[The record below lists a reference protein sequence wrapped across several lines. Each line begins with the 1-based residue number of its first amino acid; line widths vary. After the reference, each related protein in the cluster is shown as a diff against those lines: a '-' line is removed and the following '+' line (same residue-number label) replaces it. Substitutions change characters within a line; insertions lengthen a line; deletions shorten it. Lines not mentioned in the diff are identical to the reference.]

1 MQLCPP
7 QLDSVSVQFSGP
19 AKHAA
24 GLYEFRLVHRMP
36 QVAYGLAANVPC
48 QCATFKD
55 TAASEV
61 VRATAAEPWSS
72 VQLDAEL
79 AAPVVVHGTP
89 PGTGTIAV
97 YMRRLGCEW
106 QPVSVLSAG
115 RTVSAQIKL

>member
-1 MQLCPP
+1 MNRMMQLCPP
-7 QLDSVSVQFSGP
+7 QLDSVSVQFSG
-19 AKHAA
+19 AGKYAA

-36 QVAYGLAANVPC
+36 QVAYGLASDVPC

-61 VRATAAEPWSS
+61 VRATAAEDWSS

-79 AAPVVVHGTP
+79 AAPAETV
-89 PGTGTIAV
+89 AV
-97 YMRRLGCEW
+97 YMRALGCDW
-106 QPVSVLSAG
+106 QPVAVLQVAG